1 MYVFS
6 LKKKGNSEQFVCKV
20 YFQCRNVRLYKFSIA
35 PKEEKYI
42 HISFDKAV
50 FVDLQEML

>member
-6 LKKKGNSEQFVCKV
+6 LRKGNSEQFVCKV

>member
-1 MYVFS
+1 MYLCIS
-6 LKKKGNSEQFVCKV
+6 LKEGNSEQFVCKV